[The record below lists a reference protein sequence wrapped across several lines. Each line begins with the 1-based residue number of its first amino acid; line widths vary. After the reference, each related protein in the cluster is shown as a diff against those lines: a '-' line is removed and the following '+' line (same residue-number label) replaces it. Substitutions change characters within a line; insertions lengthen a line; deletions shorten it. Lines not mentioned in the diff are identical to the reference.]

1 MKQPDN
7 PFWPRKSILHPA
19 PPRTPYMPVRRIR
32 KSLTREEQK
41 ALDRSAEAEFRVPL
55 ILLME
60 HAGLAVADTC
70 DLMAG
75 ARTTPVHIFTG
86 KGNNAGDAY
95 VCARLLYGRG
105 YRVTVWD
112 CFPGFEHTG
121 LAAVMRES
129 VEALGICIRPAEEFD
144 PGKLFSGVS
153 RIIDD
158 NVSGMPCVIIDGIL
172 GTGFSM
178 ARPLPPPLR
187 KITVKIEEGHIRGA
201 RVIAI
206 DIPTGVDAN
215 TGDADPKAVSA
226 DCTATFILPKAG
238 MLKGRGKELSGQ
250 LRIFPLGLPIDFADR
265 ALHP

>member
-1 MKQPDN
+1 
-7 PFWPRKSILHPA
+7 
-19 PPRTPYMPVRRIR
+19 MPVRRIR

-41 ALDRSAEAEFRVPL
+41 ALDRSAEAEFRVPQ

-121 LAAVMRES
+121 LAAVMRAS

-206 DIPTGVDAN
+206 DIPTVSMPTREMPIRRPCRPTVRLRLFCRRRACLRDAARN
-215 TGDADPKAVSA
+215 SPDSSGSSRWDFPL
-226 DCTATFILPKAG
+226 ILPTGRFIRNTPLSEAYR
-238 MLKGRGKELSGQ
+238 LKDS
-250 LRIFPLGLPIDFADR
+250 
-265 ALHP
+265 